1 MAKLVK
7 TTIRIDAELKKAA
20 EREAIEKNITLQ
32 VVVNTALEENLK
44 NRSHKTD
51 SVSDK
56 EFSDL
61 LKKVNQ
67 EYGSALRK
75 LAKL

>member
-1 MAKLVK
+1 MKLVK
-7 TTIRIDAELKKAA
+7 TTLRLDAELKKAA
-20 EREAIEKNITLQ
+20 EREAIEKNTTLQ
-32 VVVNTALEENLK
+32 AVVNTALEQNLK
-44 NRSHKTD
+44 NKTTKSD

-56 EFSDL
+56 DFFDL